1 MTKKWNL
8 ETSNA
13 ETGLKI
19 GIYGKTEQNRSCW
32 KFLTLVKVN
41 GQRSTD
47 DVAVWRHLGLTWQ
60 DVKHSRRVE
69 RVGERGT
76 GAWGVWQILAARGD
90 AWWRMLVRQE
100 LQPTR
105 GGACD
110 AVSGRSWLGFAR
122 DWPFC
127 LPMPFLWLL
136 NEQNVDIRELQV
148 LWAWQRWLAS
158 DSDYWM
164 KVRAAEERRR
174 YPQEPESQRNGSD
187 TMLTI

>member
-1 MTKKWNL
+1 MQKRGSKSESTEKLSK
-8 ETSNA
+8 
-13 ETGLKI
+13 TGPVENFWLWSKS
-19 GIYGKTEQNRSCW
+19 T
-32 KFLTLVKVN
+32 VN
-41 GQRSTD
+41 GWCGSVTSPRAY
-47 DVAVWRHLGLTWQ
+47 VAGREAQQARGARGWAWDWR
-60 DVKHSRRVE
+60 VRRVAD
-69 RVGERGT
+69 T
-76 GAWGVWQILAARGD
+76 GS
-90 AWWRMLVRQE
+90 AWWRVLVRQE
-100 LQPTR
+100 LQPAR

-148 LWAWQRWLAS
+148 LWVWRRWLAF
-158 DSDYWM
+158 DSDYRM
-164 KVRAAEERRR
+164 KARAAEERRK

>member
-1 MTKKWNL
+1 MQKRGSKL
-8 ETSNA
+8 ESTR
-13 ETGLKI
+13 KI
-19 GIYGKTEQNRSCW
+19 EQNRSGW
-32 KFLTLVKVN
+32 KFFTMVKVN

-47 DVAVWRHLGLTWQ
+47 GVAVWRHLRLMWQ
-60 DVKHSRRVE
+60 DAKHSRRVKRVE

-76 GAWGVWQILAARGD
+76 AREARGKY
-90 AWWRMLVRQE
+90 WRCVERVLVRQE
-100 LQPTR
+100 LQPVR
-105 GGACD
+105 GGAWN

-148 LWAWQRWLAS
+148 LWAWRRWLAS

-164 KVRAAEERRR
+164 KARAAEERRR
-174 YPQEPESQRNGSD
+174 CPQEPESQRNGSD